1 MTAKAKIR
9 IGPLNSVGGVVTELG
24 KVYREAR
31 RGQLDLSDAT
41 RLAFVLREIRISLE
55 SSDIEK
61 RLDALEAIDPPPRL
75 RRIA

>member
-1 MTAKAKIR
+1 MTAKVEIR
-9 IGPLNSVGGVVTELG
+9 IGPLNSIGGVLNELAR
-24 KVYREAR
+24 VYREAR
-31 RGQLDLSDAT
+31 RGQIELSDAT
-41 RLAFVLREIRISLE
+41 RLAFILREIRISLE